1 MNTKIVI
8 LIPIVVAIISAYT
21 FWSNR
26 PAANP
31 DRDGRSLAQPVL
43 TLKKANQ
50 TVEIYIWGKHQYFTV
65 KDESGKILAEML
77 NLDELTAK
85 LPDTAKE
92 IGRGL
97 ADISAEN
104 STRQTPINLGQPG
117 QVGNVESDFKFR
129 SFRTEEV
136 PKSSL
141 PPLPDLQK
149 EPSEE
154 SGVSSR

>member
-43 TLKKANQ
+43 TLKKDDRNI
-50 TVEIYIWGKHQYFTV
+50 EILIWGQTQYFTV
-65 KDESGKILAEML
+65 TNDAGEILAERVTM
-77 NLDELTAK
+77 DELTAQ
-85 LPDTAKE
+85 LPETAE
-92 IGRGL
+92 QVGAGL
-97 ADISAEN
+97 ADISADN
-104 STRQTPINLGQPG
+104 SAGATSIKPRTGTIGNPG
-117 QVGNVESDFKFR
+117 APVSIDQAPTLQS
-129 SFRTEEV
+129 
-136 PKSSL
+136 P
-141 PPLPDLQK
+141 PAPLPDLQK